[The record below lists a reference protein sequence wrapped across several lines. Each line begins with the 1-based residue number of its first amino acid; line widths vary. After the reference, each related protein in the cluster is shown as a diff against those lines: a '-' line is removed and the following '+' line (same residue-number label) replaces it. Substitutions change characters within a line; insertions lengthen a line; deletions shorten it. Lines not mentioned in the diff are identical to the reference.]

1 MKGQQHWDGGG
12 KVKPEP
18 GEPEYRGPLVLKQ
31 GSQEPEP
38 QSQSNDWCSHLKR
51 IRLLEQFRG
60 RIQEPRYPEG
70 EDRVWNFLE
79 N

>member
-1 MKGQQHWDGGG
+1 ME
-12 KVKPEP
+12 PEP
-18 GEPEYRGPLVLKQ
+18 GEPEDGGPLVLKQ
-31 GSQEPEP
+31 GSHRTTEP
-38 QSQSNDWCSHLKR
+38 QSQSNDWCSHLNR

-60 RIQEPRYPEG
+60 RIPEPRYPEG